1 LGYVASNYEIVLNT
15 VYTADSGVYFRK
27 NVHLVQ
33 KWLPALD
40 KKMEASFERP
50 HDDYRIFIS
59 AEPAAD
65 PLYHI
70 IPQVCPSLKR
80 LLRA

>member
-1 LGYVASNYEIVLNT
+1 M
-15 VYTADSGVYFRK
+15 
-27 NVHLVQ
+27 HLVQ

-40 KKMEASFERP
+40 KKIESSFEQP
-50 HDDYRIFIS
+50 HENYRIFIS

-70 IPQVCPSLKR
+70 IPQVFFLSLNIYF
-80 LLRA
+80 LNINDVFVII

>member
-1 LGYVASNYEIVLNT
+1 M
-15 VYTADSGVYFRK
+15 K

-40 KKMEASFERP
+40 KKMEASFVHP
-50 HDDYRIFIS
+50 HESYRIFIS

-65 PLYHI
+65 QRYHI
-70 IPQVCPSLKR
+70 IPQVI
-80 LLRA
+80 LLLIYIIFMIKN